1 MEKWT
6 DVDKLFPETRMCTR
20 LKLNL
25 TLICF
30 EQLRMLLELYAEE
43 KYFLVVS
50 QLQTEFEVFV
60 SFKVRYNGVSIVS
73 RISNILNSSSYRK
86 ELQVF
91 QFFEVCGSSTGF
103 IRIGADQ
110 MMSSPRLSEAWS
122 NWMIGLTI
130 L

>member
-1 MEKWT
+1 
-6 DVDKLFPETRMCTR
+6 MCTR
-20 LKLNL
+20 LNLNL

-43 KYFLVVS
+43 KYFLVVN

-73 RISNILNSSSYRK
+73 RISNILNLSSYRK

-91 QFFEVCGSSTGF
+91 QLFEVCGSSTGF

-110 MMSSPRLSEAWS
+110 MMSSPRLGEA
-122 NWMIGLTI
+122 
-130 L
+130 